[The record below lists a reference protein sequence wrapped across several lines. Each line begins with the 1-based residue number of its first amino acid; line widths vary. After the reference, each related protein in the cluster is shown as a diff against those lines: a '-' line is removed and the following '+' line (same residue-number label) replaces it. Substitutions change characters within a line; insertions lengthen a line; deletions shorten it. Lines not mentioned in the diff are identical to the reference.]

1 MQGKIPPK
9 QGAIID
15 SLPDCLPRH
24 VAIIMDGNNRWARQR
39 KLLGAGGH
47 KAGLNALRE
56 VIRVSAEL
64 GIEVLTLFAFSS
76 ENWQRPP
83 AEVRALMKLFLG
95 ALRREVKKLNENNI
109 RLRIIGNRS
118 RFSDAIQVG
127 MADAEALTANNDR
140 CTVVI
145 AADYG
150 GHWDICQAARQ
161 LTTQVLEG
169 RLAVDDIRPDTF
181 QSAISIGD
189 LPPPDL
195 CIRTGGERRISNFLL
210 WQLAYTELYFT
221 DTYWPDFDQEAF
233 FKALRD
239 FSSRERR
246 FGGASKNEQSG
257 A

>member
-1 MQGKIPPK
+1 MQGKTSPE
-9 QGAIID
+9 QGAVIEPAPEI
-15 SLPDCLPRH
+15 LPRH

-39 KLLGAGGH
+39 KLPGISGH
-47 KAGLNALRE
+47 KAGLRALRE
-56 VIRVSAEL
+56 VIQVAAEL
-64 GIEVLTLFAFSS
+64 GVEVLTLFAFSS

-83 AEVRALMKLFLG
+83 EEVSALMRLFLT

-109 RLRIIGNRS
+109 RLRVIGDRAK
-118 RFSDAIQVG
+118 FSDAIQTG
-127 MADAEALTANNDR
+127 ISAAQTLTANNNG
-140 CTVVI
+140 CTLVI

-161 LTTQVLEG
+161 LAAQVREGQLE
-169 RLAVDDIRPDTF
+169 VEDINSETLGA
-181 QSAISIGD
+181 AISIGD

-221 DTYWPDFDQEAF
+221 DTYWPDFGREAF
-233 FKALRD
+233 IKALKD
-239 FSSRERR
+239 FSGRERR
-246 FGGASKNEQSG
+246 FGGASKSEELS